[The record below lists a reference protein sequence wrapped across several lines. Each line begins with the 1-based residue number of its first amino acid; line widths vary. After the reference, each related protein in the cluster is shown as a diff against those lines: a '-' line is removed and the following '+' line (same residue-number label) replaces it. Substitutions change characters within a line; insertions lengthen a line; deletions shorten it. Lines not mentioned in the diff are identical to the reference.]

1 MDIGWFLL
9 GFFSFV
15 LVFAFLH
22 VVSRMASERES
33 LFRRKRSRGMP
44 LSGDTI
50 TYAGHS

>member
-1 MDIGWFLL
+1 MDFGWVLL
-9 GFFSFV
+9 GFIGFV

-33 LFRRKRSRGMP
+33 LDRRRDAHTP

-50 TYAGHS
+50 TYAGHG